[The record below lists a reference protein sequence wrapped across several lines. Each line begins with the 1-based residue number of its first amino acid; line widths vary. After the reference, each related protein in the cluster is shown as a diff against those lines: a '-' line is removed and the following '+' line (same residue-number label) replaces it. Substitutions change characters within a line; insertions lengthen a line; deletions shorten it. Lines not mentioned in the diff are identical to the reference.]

1 MFVPIILGS
10 DKTVVSV
17 GTGNNEYWPLYMSA
31 GNIHNAARRAH
42 GNALVLIGFLSIP
55 KSESSLGSIDIVC

>member
-10 DKTVVSV
+10 DKTIVSV

-31 GNIHNAARRAH
+31 GNFHNAVRRAR
-42 GNALVLIGFLSIP
+42 GNAVMLIGFLSIP
-55 KSESSLGSIDIVC
+55 KSKSSLGSIDIIH

>member
-10 DKTVVSV
+10 DKTIVSV
-17 GTGNNEYWPLYMSA
+17 GTGDNEYWPLYMSA
-31 GNIHNAARRAH
+31 GNFHNAARRAH

-55 KSESSLGSIDIVC
+55 KSKSKLSSIDAIR

>member
-17 GTGNNEYWPLYMSA
+17 GTGGNEYWPLYMSA
-31 GNIHNAARRAH
+31 GNFHNVTRRAH
-42 GNALVLIGFLSIP
+42 GNAVVLIGFLSIP
-55 KSESSLGSIDIVC
+55 KSKSSLGLIDATC